1 VYSYDYE
8 EVDSESANKVMK
20 QLEEKFAQQTFVGES
35 LKATSSDTS
44 FSVKEAS
51 NFSYTD
57 PIDNSVSKN
66 QGLYVRFS
74 DGSRIVFRL
83 SGTGSSGATI
93 RLYVEKYSKD
103 TKEYERDTQEGL
115 KPLIEVALELSQLV
129 QITGRK
135 EPTVITVRVSFLSSV
150 APPGELLTIGHTV
163 NELATTNFDIIS
175 STFSCCFLHILFF
188 TSVPICANQKSMGL
202 AVLSDSR
209 RCRSERERKSGKK
222 TLLRIL

>member
-1 VYSYDYE
+1 
-8 EVDSESANKVMK
+8 MQ

-35 LKATSSDTS
+35 LKATSSETS

-135 EPTVITVRVSFLSSV
+135 EPTVITVCLSSLTSIQRRRCEV
-150 APPGELLTIGHTV
+150 DDFQYSKRTSDIKMENSSSFISCLFLL
-163 NELATTNFDIIS
+163 L
-175 STFSCCFLHILFF
+175 FLPHILL
-188 TSVPICANQKSMGL
+188 PYLCANLCQSKTITPLKLIERQTSQEKR
-202 AVLSDSR
+202 AFAIPQA
-209 RCRSERERKSGKK
+209 RS
-222 TLLRIL
+222 